1 MKPLEGPSM
10 LEYIAFVDHCYF
22 VARACRPKFEVF
34 VALKV
39 AAAFPIVVKVD

>member
-22 VARACRPKFEVF
+22 I
-34 VALKV
+34 ALKI